1 MPDYSTDV
9 LPCNFFLSPSPQ
21 LTVNLFTF
29 PQKPKSTK
37 SRKIPK
43 KQLVEEEKDCCLIS
57 LTGGALLPG
66 STEP

>member
-1 MPDYSTDV
+1 MKA
-9 LPCNFFLSPSPQ
+9 LLQRNEEG
-21 LTVNLFTF
+21 LFVWEDRDGHKKWVWWCSVVF
-29 PQKPKSTK
+29 GTK